1 MDKEVTGTTRD
12 NLSSNP
18 SLRSMCGSWIPSKSC
33 CSITV
38 VLGSTRHKFT
48 KDRGDYILAFE
59 AFPTAVQAGMTTFN
73 MILKSHIGKTIQ
85 FTTLT
90 GQVIQGTLEEVT
102 GNLAVIQNETT
113 NYVLLDNIAW
123 VSLL

>member
-1 MDKEVTGTTRD
+1 
-12 NLSSNP
+12 
-18 SLRSMCGSWIPSKSC
+18 
-33 CSITV
+33 
-38 VLGSTRHKFT
+38 
-48 KDRGDYILAFE
+48 
-59 AFPTAVQAGMTTFN
+59 MTTFN